1 MPLDRLT
8 NALPELRPELHR
20 YCARMTGSVIDGE
33 DVLQDA
39 LMRATEALQR
49 GDQVRE
55 LRPWLFRIAHNT
67 ALNHLRAEKSSAR
80 ARTESAQIEATQPHQ
95 TPMIVSTTLR
105 PFLAL
110 PARQRSAVLL
120 RDVLGYTAGEVAEI
134 TDTSVSAVKSALHR
148 GRSHLRN
155 QEQGDGPAKADR
167 APIIADTDVLAEY
180 VRCFNNHEFDR
191 LRDMLADEVRLELVA
206 RENRNGRAGVSGYF
220 GNYAQ
225 VDDWW
230 FSPGLVEGW
239 PAALAFDRQ
248 DRNSVPTYFVLLT
261 FDHGHLTHIRD
272 FRYARYVSDALR
284 WQFLD
289 Q

>member
-8 NALPELRPELHR
+8 TALPELRPELHR

-33 DVLQDA
+33 DVLQDT

-49 GDQVRE
+49 GDQVRD

-80 ARTESAQIEATQPHQ
+80 ARTEAARAETHRQPQ
-95 TPMIVSTTLR
+95 NPMIVSTTLR

-134 TDTSVSAVKSALHR
+134 TDSSVGAVKSALHR

-155 QEQGDGPAKADR
+155 QEPGDGPAEANG
-167 APIIADTDVLAEY
+167 APIVADADVLAEY

-206 RENRNGRAGVSGYF
+206 RENRSGRLGVSGYF
-220 GNYAQ
+220 GNYAR

-230 FSPGLVEGW
+230 FSPGLAEGQ

-248 DRNSVPTYFVLLT
+248 DRDAAPTYFVLLT
-261 FDHGHLTHIRD
+261 FNHGRLTGIRD
-272 FRYARYVSDALR
+272 FRYARYISADLS
-284 WQFLD
+284 WQLLD